1 MSLEYLVLSASLSG
15 VIGSLSPFILPSA
28 FKLLGKI
35 FKKELNKEEKR
46 LVVTLFS
53 ILISVVVIL
62 VQFSWTGNIETDLN
76 NILQFFFVN
85 FVAIKG
91 MIQTVYELLIKSVP
105 ALNEKFS
112 QNKLVKL
119 LTKKK

>member
-1 MSLEYLVLSASLSG
+1 MELELLVLSASVSG
-15 VIGSLSPFILPSA
+15 IIGSVAPFVLPSI
-28 FKLLGKI
+28 FKLIGKI
-35 FKKELNKEEKR
+35 FKKELSKEEKR

-62 VQFSWTGNIETDLN
+62 VQFNWTGNIEADFN
-76 NILQFFFVN
+76 NVLQFFFVN
-85 FVAIKG
+85 FTAVKG

-112 QNKLVKL
+112 
-119 LTKKK
+119 

>member
-15 VIGSLSPFILPSA
+15 VIGSLSPFILPSV

-35 FKKELNKEEKR
+35 ELNKEEKR

-105 ALNEKFS
+105 MLNEKFS
-112 QNKLVKL
+112 
-119 LTKKK
+119 

>member
-62 VQFSWTGNIETDLN
+62 VQFSWTGNIEADFN
-76 NILQFFFVN
+76 SVLQFFVN
-85 FVAIKG
+85 FTAIKG

-105 ALNEKFS
+105 TLNEKFS
-112 QNKLVKL
+112 
-119 LTKKK
+119 

>member
-1 MSLEYLVLSASLSG
+1 MNTDLLVLSASLSG
-15 VIGSLSPFILPSA
+15 LIGSLSPFILPSV
-28 FKLLGKI
+28 FKLISKI
-35 FKKELNKEEKR
+35 AKKDLNKEEKR

-53 ILISVVVIL
+53 IAISLVVIL
-62 VQFSWTGNIETDLN
+62 VQFSWSGILERDLN

-112 QNKLVKL
+112 
-119 LTKKK
+119 

>member
-1 MSLEYLVLSASLSG
+1 MELELLVLSASVSG
-15 VIGSLSPFILPSA
+15 IIGSLSPFILPSV
-28 FKLLGKI
+28 FKLLSKV
-35 FKKELNKEEKR
+35 FKKELSKEEKR

-62 VQFSWTGNIETDLN
+62 VQFNWTGNIETDLN

-112 QNKLVKL
+112 
-119 LTKKK
+119 

>member
-1 MSLEYLVLSASLSG
+1 MELELLVLSASVSG
-15 VIGSLSPFILPSA
+15 IIGSVAPFVLPSI
-28 FKLLGKI
+28 FKLVGKI
-35 FKKELNKEEKR
+35 FKKELSKEEKR
-46 LVVTLFS
+46 LVTTLCS
-53 ILISVVVIL
+53 IMIALVVIL
-62 VQFSWTGNIETDLN
+62 VQFNWTGNIETDLN

-112 QNKLVKL
+112 
-119 LTKKK
+119 

>member
-1 MSLEYLVLSASLSG
+1 MELELLVLSASVSG
-15 VIGSLSPFILPSA
+15 IIGSLAPFVLPYI
-28 FKLLGKI
+28 FKLLSKI

-62 VQFSWTGNIETDLN
+62 VQFNWTGNIETDLN

-112 QNKLVKL
+112 
-119 LTKKK
+119 

>member
-35 FKKELNKEEKR
+35 FKKELSKEEKR
-46 LVVTLFS
+46 LVTTLCS
-53 ILISVVVIL
+53 IMIALIVIL
-62 VQFSWTGNIETDLN
+62 VQFNWTGNIEADFN
-76 NILQFFFVN
+76 NVLQFFFVN
-85 FVAIKG
+85 FTAVKG

-112 QNKLVKL
+112 
-119 LTKKK
+119 

>member
-1 MSLEYLVLSASLSG
+1 MSLELLVLSASVSG
-15 VIGSLSPFILPSA
+15 VIGSLAPFVLPYI
-28 FKLLGKI
+28 FKLLSKI

-62 VQFSWTGNIETDLN
+62 VQFSWTGNIKTDLN

-85 FVAIKG
+85 FVAVKG
-91 MIQTVYELLIKSVP
+91 MIQTIYELLIKNVP
-105 ALNEKFS
+105 VLTEKFS
-112 QNKLVKL
+112 
-119 LTKKK
+119 

>member
-1 MSLEYLVLSASLSG
+1 MELELLVLSASVSG
-15 VIGSLSPFILPSA
+15 IIGSVAPFILPSA

-35 FKKELNKEEKR
+35 FKKELSKEEKR
-46 LVVTLFS
+46 LVTTLCS
-53 ILISVVVIL
+53 IMIALIVIL
-62 VQFSWTGNIETDLN
+62 VQFNWTGNIETDLN

-112 QNKLVKL
+112 
-119 LTKKK
+119 